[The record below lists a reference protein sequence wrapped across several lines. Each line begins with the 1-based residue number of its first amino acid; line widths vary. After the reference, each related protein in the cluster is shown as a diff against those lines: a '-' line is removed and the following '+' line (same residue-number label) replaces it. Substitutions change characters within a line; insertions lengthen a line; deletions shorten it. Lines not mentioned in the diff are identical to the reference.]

1 MSLRVSVVVPTCGR
15 ADLLAR
21 CLQALENQSLPR
33 EQYEIVVVDD
43 SRLRSGP
50 AAARNRGWRRANAN
64 IIAFT
69 DDDTVPDHEW
79 LERGLEAIQ
88 DQAMQ
93 DHVDAISGRIV
104 MPIPAT
110 PTDYERDAQGL
121 ERSEFVTANC
131 FVRKHILE
139 RLNGFDEGFRMA
151 WREDSDLHFRLL
163 QCGARLVHAPRAVVV
178 HPVRPASWG
187 VSVKQQRKVMYDALL
202 FKKHRRLY
210 RERIRASARWDYYLI
225 VTSLVA
231 AAGGFTPALL
241 LWALLSI
248 RFCLQRLKGASKRP
262 GHVLEM
268 LTTSILIPPLAVFWR
283 FAGALRYRVAFL

>member
-1 MSLRVSVVVPTCGR
+1 MTLRVSVVVPTCGR
-15 ADLLAR
+15 ADLLTR
-21 CLQALENQSLPR
+21 CLRALENQSLPR
-33 EQYEIVVVDD
+33 EQYEIIVVDD
-43 SRLRSGP
+43 SELRSGP
-50 AAARNRGWRRANAN
+50 AAARNRGWHQARAD
-64 IIAFT
+64 IVAFT
-69 DDDTVPDHEW
+69 DDDTVSDREW
-79 LERGLEAIQ
+79 LERGLEP
-88 DQAMQ
+88 MQ
-93 DHVDAISGRIV
+93 DHVDAVSGRIV

-131 FVRKHILE
+131 LVRKRILE
-139 RLNGFDEGFRMA
+139 RLGGFDESFRLA

-163 QCGARLVHAPRAVVV
+163 RCGARLVHAPRAVVV

-225 VTSLVA
+225 VASLA
-231 AAGGFTPALL
+231 AAACGFTPALL

-248 RFCLQRLKGASKRP
+248 RFCVQRLKGASKRP
-262 GHVLEM
+262 GHVFEM